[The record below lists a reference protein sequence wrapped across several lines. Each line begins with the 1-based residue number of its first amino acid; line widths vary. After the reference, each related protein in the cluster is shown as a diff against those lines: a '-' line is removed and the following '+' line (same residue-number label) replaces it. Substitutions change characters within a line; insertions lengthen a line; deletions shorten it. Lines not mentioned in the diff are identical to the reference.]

1 MSRPAPSCA
10 APEVADQISDPR
22 VGQAFAQ
29 QPGQEADGHGRQAC
43 HPQQL
48 DGDLARPVLYAAM
61 RCRIDNQH
69 SEQHGN
75 RASAEEGRCKHAAF
89 AAPRLPVTADHQDGE
104 PCHEGKPT
112 ERHAAEQNG
121 PDVRIV
127 DHSEGGTATPGPTRR
142 RVWPEREEPGHYLN
156 RGVAVGNPNEP
167 ALPDPCQVAGGE
179 GQEDMTE
186 EGRLHRGHREA
197 QSPAHIGD
205 EAVVGN
211 AETRHRIDGYQD
223 GEQNHQPAHAPVRAE
238 PARHPADGCPDG
250 HVRDGR
256 QDESPA
262 RAGPPNGRQHDVDR
276 DRHRDSSEQCR
287 HAAGRRQRCLARCRR

>member
-1 MSRPAPSCA
+1 M
-10 APEVADQISDPR
+10 PR
-22 VGQAFAQ
+22 
-29 QPGQEADGHGRQAC
+29 
-43 HPQQL
+43 
-48 DGDLARPVLYAAM
+48 
-61 RCRIDNQH
+61 
-69 SEQHGN
+69 
-75 RASAEEGRCKHAAF
+75 
-89 AAPRLPVTADHQDGE
+89 
-104 PCHEGKPT
+104 GKPT

-262 RAGPPNGRQHDVDR
+262 RAGPQTAGSTTSIATATGTAASSAGTPRAAGSGAWPGAGDEPFIPSGRQR
-276 DRHRDSSEQCR
+276 PR
-287 HAAGRRQRCLARCRR
+287 A